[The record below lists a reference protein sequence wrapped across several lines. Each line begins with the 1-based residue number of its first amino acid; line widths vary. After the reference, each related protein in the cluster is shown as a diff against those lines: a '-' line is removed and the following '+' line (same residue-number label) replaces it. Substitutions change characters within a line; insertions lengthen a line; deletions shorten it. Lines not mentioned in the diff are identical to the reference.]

1 MRVRRGV
8 RLGQPAP
15 FVALAGAADRRTAC
29 STSSAGATD
38 RSRLRVMTTTR
49 LAAGHAIPPGRP
61 ATAFSVLDECHRQTL
76 EALIRL
82 EAVVASL
89 DGGPIEAQTRASA
102 AAVVRHFS
110 TTARQHHVDEE
121 RHVFPKLAASGDL
134 ALEQAVSRLLQDHLW
149 LEEDWRELRPPLDAI
164 ACGQSWFDVAVLRE
178 GSEIF
183 AALSRDHIALE
194 ESCLYPVARTLL
206 GAV

>member
-1 MRVRRGV
+1 
-8 RLGQPAP
+8 
-15 FVALAGAADRRTAC
+15 
-29 STSSAGATD
+29 
-38 RSRLRVMTTTR
+38 MTTTR
-49 LAAGHAIPPGRP
+49 LAAGDALPPGRP

-76 EALIRL
+76 EALTRL

-89 DGGPIEAQTRASA
+89 DGGPIEAQTRAAA

-121 RHVFPKLAASGDL
+121 RHVFPKLAVSGDL
-134 ALEQAVSRLLQDHLW
+134 ALEQAVSRLRQDHLW
-149 LEEDWRELRPPLDAI
+149 LEADWRELQPPLDAI

-183 AALSRDHIALE
+183 AALSREHIALE
-194 ESCLYPVARTLL
+194 ESCLFPVARTLL
-206 GAV
+206 GAVEQHEMGREMAARRRAARKAATGGPAPSRRSDPA